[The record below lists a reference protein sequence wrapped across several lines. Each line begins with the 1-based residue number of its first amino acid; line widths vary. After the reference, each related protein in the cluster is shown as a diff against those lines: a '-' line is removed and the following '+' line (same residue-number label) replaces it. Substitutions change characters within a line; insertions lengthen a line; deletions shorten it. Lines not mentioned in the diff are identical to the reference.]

1 MGNQIFPKV
10 LVILS
15 LPLAWGQLLLLP
27 LDQAVDGANDDST
40 YYLVYY
46 ILYPIIFVLVAFLNP
61 FAMFLY

>member
-1 MGNQIFPKV
+1 MFPKILV
-10 LVILS
+10 LLS
-15 LPLAWGQLLLLP
+15 QTLAWGQLLLLP
-27 LDQAVDGANDDST
+27 LDQAVDGGSEGST